1 MTWEMAESEA
11 EMRLVRFFLGADEA
25 IAGTGAFSLNV

>member
-11 EMRLVRFFLGADEA
+11 EISLVRFFLGADEA
-25 IAGTGAFSLNV
+25 IAGTGALSLNV